1 MNFVQNRFTP
11 FITSQKYPLLIAL
24 VFFLIVCY
32 VGFSYHSYWIVD
44 QDGIHLLRGG
54 EQIINGDGQNVHF
67 TTTPPTAA
75 IFYAA
80 LNSVFNDGFTL
91 MKLISIISGSA
102 TVLIV
107 FFIIKNISNY
117 KIALIGQLLFALNP
131 WFSFFSMQ
139 AEIDVLAV
147 FLVCASPFSS
157 TPSQSDSL
165 FGKVSLLYL
174 SNLNNLAI
182 AAPFAQG

>member
-75 IFYAA
+75 IFWLAFPRT
-80 LNSVFNDGFTL
+80 SVQ
-91 MKLISIISGSA
+91 A
-102 TVLIV
+102 Q
-107 FFIIKNISNY
+107 
-117 KIALIGQLLFALNP
+117 IA
-131 WFSFFSMQ
+131 
-139 AEIDVLAV
+139 VLA
-147 FLVCASPFSS
+147 LHISPRSAARSTSERMTASTVPNY
-157 TPSQSDSL
+157 
-165 FGKVSLLYL
+165 GKVMGLQ
-174 SNLNNLAI
+174 
-182 AAPFAQG
+182 PER